1 MMKKTKKYNLLSLLC
16 VFQFVWL
23 QSLSTLN
30 SIPISSR
37 DLSLSG
43 GGRAMITNEISMNP
57 ASIQLFTKSL
67 SLNTQ
72 ILPADISL
80 LSIEALFPYD
90 KKIYFS
96 SISSLN
102 WGTLKDGIT
111 NNSFSANDI
120 KLTGGLKYK
129 ISHISSL
136 GVSTSYLLSKIQS
149 FTAQSILFTI
159 GIQSEL
165 KKNHSGLGLVIRNLG
180 FQFDSFNSLKE
191 KPSFQIQV
199 SGYIKPKYL
208 SALTFSDI
216 IIEKNVI
223 NKILITGIEFYTKNN
238 SIVRFSNSGIF
249 FKKYQ
254 LNSVALGLQLN
265 KNNWILDIAS
275 RNLISIGT
283 VNSIS
288 IKKQF

>member
-1 MMKKTKKYNLLSLLC
+1 MKNTKKYNLLLLLC
-16 VFQFVWL
+16 VVQFVWP

-37 DLSLSG
+37 DLSFSG
-43 GGRAMITNEISMNP
+43 GGGAMIANEISMNP

-80 LSIEALFPYD
+80 VSIQALFPYD
-90 KKIYFS
+90 KTIYFS

-111 NNSFSANDI
+111 NYSFSANDI
-120 KLTGGLKYK
+120 KLTGGFNYK
-129 ISHISSL
+129 ISHMSSL
-136 GVSTSYLLSKIQS
+136 GIASSYILSKIQS

-165 KKNHSGLGLVIRNLG
+165 KKNHAGLGLVIRNLG
-180 FQFDSFNSLKE
+180 FQIDSFNSLKE
-191 KPSFQIQV
+191 KPSFQMQA

-216 IIEKNVI
+216 IVENNIT
-223 NKILITGIEFYTKNN
+223 NKILITGIEFYTKN
-238 SIVRFSNSGIF
+238 SLIIRFSNSGIF

-254 LNSVALGLQLN
+254 LNSLALGLQVN
-265 KNNWILDIAS
+265 KNNWILDIAG
-275 RNLISIGT
+275 RNLISIGF